1 MRGAVHSGAL
11 ELNSELLTFPV
22 TLPSLP
28 EAKESLALH
37 FSSSGWCH
45 GPCIWTSMVHA
56 KEVHASSCHVMILK
70 PFFFCVPC
78 SNFINTGLSLTTN
91 PVLLASPLTGISLKS
106 WALPSFSYT
115 FFPGSPE
122 SLGCDFSTV
131 HALVSLW
138 QLFLLIRMPPP
149 PRLLGEACP
158 SFEAHLKA
166 CPFLEVFP
174 TPTPVLHPHFCAFPA
189 ACALLFYF

>member
-138 QLFLLIRMPPP
+138 PLFLLIRMPPHP
-149 PRLLGEACP
+149 PSSWWGLPFLWG
-158 SFEAHLKA
+158 SFESL
-166 CPFLEVFP
+166 PLLRSLS
-174 TPTPVLHPHFCAFPA
+174 TPAPVLHPHFCAFPA